1 MFTGYIGSH
10 WLMLSSVLL
19 KEKKIK
25 TITGRGEEGKAGEG
39 ACPNDFGFVELPSE
53 GYGLYCI

>member
-1 MFTGYIGSH
+1 MFTGYVGSH

-39 ACPNDFGFVELPSE
+39 ACLNDFGFVELPSE